1 MPDENIVFLKFKT
14 MKIKKDDH
22 KEKEQRK
29 QKGHSF
35 YIDLMNDY
43 GFKRIFGRPEGMAL
57 LLDMLKTFLPDE
69 FRRIRKIE
77 LLPTEQLGDTEDNKR
92 VIFDLL
98 CTDGRGN
105 KTIVE
110 MQRETQKFYAERAL
124 TYNSRMI
131 SRSVKRGN
139 RRYKIPTV
147 IGFTILEHTL
157 PGFEQS
163 DEFFHVFRYQDAGG
177 RLLTGKSVICF
188 LELGKFAR
196 LKATQI
202 RDLRFS
208 DKKEKWAFL
217 IKHMHHLEEQDVS
230 GEEPVFRELLDECR
244 YSGLDNSE
252 KADYERSVL
261 DYDDVQNA
269 IEYAAEKSGAE
280 NFEKGRQE
288 GIEQGIEQGIEKG
301 IEQGM
306 RKGIEQ
312 GLQKGLAHG
321 RKELIRSM
329 VAKGLDNVMISEIA
343 GITEE
348 EVASIAMAT

>member
-1 MPDENIVFLKFKT
+1 M
-14 MKIKKDDH
+14 
-22 KEKEQRK
+22 
-29 QKGHSF
+29 
-35 YIDLMNDY
+35 
-43 GFKRIFGRPEGMAL
+43 
-57 LLDMLKTFLPDE
+57 
-69 FRRIRKIE
+69 
-77 LLPTEQLGDTEDNKR
+77 
-92 VIFDLL
+92 
-98 CTDGRGN
+98 
-105 KTIVE
+105 
-110 MQRETQKFYAERAL
+110 
-124 TYNSRMI
+124 
-131 SRSVKRGN
+131 
-139 RRYKIPTV
+139 
-147 IGFTILEHTL
+147 
-157 PGFEQS
+157 
-163 DEFFHVFRYQDAGG
+163 
-177 RLLTGKSVICF
+177 
-188 LELGKFAR
+188 
-196 LKATQI
+196 
-202 RDLRFS
+202 
-208 DKKEKWAFL
+208 
-217 IKHMHHLEEQDVS
+217 S